1 MAVFETML
9 TQAGQAGIGFAG
21 VLCGRA
27 TWKGG
32 IDAYARGGEDA
43 LRRFMDEEGVPNIEA
58 LNRAIAA
65 NAKPWWDVYGG
76 RGAIE
81 LDGA

>member
-1 MAVFETML
+1 VFETML
-9 TQAGQAGIGFAG
+9 GLAGDADIGFAG

-32 IDAYARGGEDA
+32 IAAYAQGGEDA
-43 LRRFMDEEGVPNIEA
+43 LRRFLEEEGVPNIEA

-65 NAKPWWDVYGG
+65 SAKPWWSAYGG
-76 RGAIE
+76 RDAIR
-81 LDGA
+81 LDPA